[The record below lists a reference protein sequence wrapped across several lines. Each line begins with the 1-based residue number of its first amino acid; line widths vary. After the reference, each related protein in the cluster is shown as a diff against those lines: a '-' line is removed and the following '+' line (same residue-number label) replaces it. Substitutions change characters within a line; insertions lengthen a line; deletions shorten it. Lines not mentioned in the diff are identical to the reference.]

1 MKIFEIYNNKNH
13 RVFYTYQQSCIPDK
27 KTLNNMI
34 VNGHKIKI
42 DNKTVTKKTI
52 NEMFKQKGLI

>member
-42 DNKTVTKKTI
+42 DNKTVTKKAI
-52 NEMFKQKGLI
+52 NEMFK